1 MPFIRRDATGTIVE
15 ALETPTGTAL
25 EYLEADDPEVMRFI
39 RRQGG
44 AEQIRDQLHVSDA
57 DMARVVE
64 DLIDALIKKGVL
76 AHDDLHEA
84 VHRKLAR
91 RRELR
96 KTLTSLSKLVVE
108 DELI

>member
-1 MPFIRRDATGTIVE
+1 MPFIRRDATGAIVE
-15 ALETPTGTAL
+15 ALEAPTGTAL
-25 EYLEADDPEVMRFI
+25 EYLEPDDPEVTRFV
-39 RRQGG
+39 RRQSG

-64 DLIDALIKKGVL
+64 DLVEALIKKGVL
-76 AHDDLHEA
+76 AQGDLHEA

-96 KTLTSLSKLVVE
+96 KTLNSLSKLMTDDDSV
-108 DELI
+108 